1 VSGYVEHAPPPALAP
16 FVACFWTR
24 GSIGATACKA
34 GESSGDAHASA
45 LIVPDGCV
53 DVIVDLAGA
62 GRAFVVGPMT
72 RPRVVTDVDAHDF
85 VAVRLRPGAAP
96 AFFAAALDEWKDVH
110 VELKDAWR
118 DGGRLVELVGEGDDP
133 DQRRIA
139 FARELARR
147 MAGAPERVSAATR
160 AVALARAVREAEPE
174 TSVAAL
180 AAALGFTRQHLAR
193 VLGETS
199 GLAPKMLQRIARMQR
214 ALELLQ
220 NDPSAGLA
228 RIALDAGYS
237 DQPHFTGELKAL
249 TGRTP
254 LEWREESR

>member
-1 VSGYVEHAPPPALAP
+1 VAGYVEHAPPPSLAP
-16 FVACFWTR
+16 FVECFWTR
-24 GSIGATACKA
+24 G
-34 GESSGDAHASA
+34 GDEGGSA
-45 LIVPDGCV
+45 LVLPDGCV
-53 DVIVDLAGA
+53 DVIVDLSGS

-72 RPRVVTDVDAHDF
+72 RPLVVDHADAHDF

-96 AFFAAALDEWKDVH
+96 AFFAAALDEWRDLH
-110 VELKDAWR
+110 VDLADAWR
-118 DGGRLVELVGEGDDP
+118 EGGRLVDLVGGAADP
-133 DQRRIA
+133 AARRVA

-147 MAGAPERVSAATR
+147 LASAPERVSAATR
-160 AVALARAVREAEPE
+160 AVALARAVRESEPE

-193 VLGETS
+193 VIGETA

-220 NDPSAGLA
+220 RDPTAGLA
-228 RIALDAGYS
+228 RVALDAGYS
-237 DQPHFTGELKAL
+237 DQAHFTGELKAL

-254 LEWREESR
+254 GQWREAPHS

>member
-16 FVACFWTR
+16 FVECFWTR
-24 GSIGATACKA
+24 GSAGPTAGNT
-34 GESSGDAHASA
+34 GESSGKADASA

-53 DVIVDLAGA
+53 DVIVDLAGP

-72 RPRVVTDVDAHDF
+72 RARVVENVGAHDF

-110 VELKDAWR
+110 VELRDAWS
-118 DGGRLVELVGEGDDP
+118 DGGRLVDLVGGGGDP
-133 DQRRIA
+133 MTRRIA

-147 MAGAPERVSAATR
+147 MASAPERLSAATR

-193 VLGETS
+193 VLSETA
-199 GLAPKMLQRIARMQR
+199 GLAPKLLQRIARMQR
-214 ALELLQ
+214 ALDLLQ
-220 NDPSAGLA
+220 NDPAAGLA

-237 DQPHFTGELKAL
+237 DQAHFTGELKAL

-254 LEWREESR
+254 LQWRDDAR